1 MVKIKSNQY
10 LFKKKINIR
19 RKSKKELVKESFFM
33 MIFGLFLLL
42 LNYCVPQ
49 KIELFNSFRK
59 NIFDIYDN
67 LFEIILKSFEI
78 IVVILI
84 CFTLI
89 ISIVLI
95 IGSISRIIKI
105 FQGKPSKIK
114 SNRFILVAL
123 NHHCLNLNHHHHFQ
137 SQSLIGQLHQRQLR
151 KLVLCKQKWEF
162 ELLYRCIRPYYF
174 KFVIS

>member
-1 MVKIKSNQY
+1 MIKNKSNQY

-19 RKSKKELVKESFFM
+19 RKSKKKLVKESFFM
-33 MIFGLFLLL
+33 MIFGLSILLV
-42 LNYCVPQ
+42 NYYVPQ
-49 KIELFNSFRK
+49 KMELFNSFRK

-105 FQGKPSKIK
+105 FQKKPSKI
-114 SNRFILVAL
+114 RF
-123 NHHCLNLNHHHHFQ
+123 
-137 SQSLIGQLHQRQLR
+137 R
-151 KLVLCKQKWEF
+151 
-162 ELLYRCIRPYYF
+162 
-174 KFVIS
+174 

>member
-42 LNYCVPQ
+42 LNYFVPQ

-89 ISIVLI
+89 ISIVLV
-95 IGSISRIIKI
+95 IGSIFRIIKI
-105 FQGKPSKIK
+105 FQGKPSKI
-114 SNRFILVAL
+114 RF
-123 NHHCLNLNHHHHFQ
+123 
-137 SQSLIGQLHQRQLR
+137 R
-151 KLVLCKQKWEF
+151 
-162 ELLYRCIRPYYF
+162 
-174 KFVIS
+174 

>member
-42 LNYCVPQ
+42 VNYYVPQ
-49 KIELFNSFRK
+49 KMELFNSFRK
-59 NIFDIYDN
+59 NIFDIYNN

-78 IVVILI
+78 IVVLLI

-95 IGSISRIIKI
+95 IGSIFRIVKI
-105 FQGKPSKIK
+105 FQGKPSKI
-114 SNRFILVAL
+114 RF
-123 NHHCLNLNHHHHFQ
+123 
-137 SQSLIGQLHQRQLR
+137 R
-151 KLVLCKQKWEF
+151 
-162 ELLYRCIRPYYF
+162 
-174 KFVIS
+174 

>member
-1 MVKIKSNQY
+1 MIKIKSNQY

-19 RKSKKELVKESFFM
+19 RKSIKELVKESFFM

-42 LNYCVPQ
+42 VNYYVPQ
-49 KIELFNSFRK
+49 KMELFNSFRK

-95 IGSISRIIKI
+95 IVSISRIIKI
-105 FQGKPSKIK
+105 FQGKPSKI
-114 SNRFILVAL
+114 RF
-123 NHHCLNLNHHHHFQ
+123 
-137 SQSLIGQLHQRQLR
+137 R
-151 KLVLCKQKWEF
+151 
-162 ELLYRCIRPYYF
+162 
-174 KFVIS
+174 

>member
-19 RKSKKELVKESFFM
+19 RKSKKELIKESFFM

-42 LNYCVPQ
+42 LNYFVPQ

-59 NIFDIYDN
+59 NIFDIYNN

-105 FQGKPSKIK
+105 FQGKRSKI
-114 SNRFILVAL
+114 RF
-123 NHHCLNLNHHHHFQ
+123 
-137 SQSLIGQLHQRQLR
+137 R
-151 KLVLCKQKWEF
+151 
-162 ELLYRCIRPYYF
+162 
-174 KFVIS
+174 

>member
-42 LNYCVPQ
+42 LNYFVPQ

-95 IGSISRIIKI
+95 IGSIFRIIKI
-105 FQGKPSKIK
+105 FQGKPSKI
-114 SNRFILVAL
+114 RF
-123 NHHCLNLNHHHHFQ
+123 
-137 SQSLIGQLHQRQLR
+137 R
-151 KLVLCKQKWEF
+151 
-162 ELLYRCIRPYYF
+162 
-174 KFVIS
+174 

>member
-19 RKSKKELVKESFFM
+19 RKSRKELVKESFFM

-42 LNYCVPQ
+42 VNYFVPQ
-49 KIELFNSFRK
+49 KMELFNSFRK

-95 IGSISRIIKI
+95 IGSVSRIIKI
-105 FQGKPSKIK
+105 FQGKLSK
-114 SNRFILVAL
+114 NRF
-123 NHHCLNLNHHHHFQ
+123 
-137 SQSLIGQLHQRQLR
+137 R
-151 KLVLCKQKWEF
+151 
-162 ELLYRCIRPYYF
+162 
-174 KFVIS
+174 

>member
-10 LFKKKINIR
+10 IFKKKINIR

-42 LNYCVPQ
+42 LNYCIPQ

-67 LFEIILKSFEI
+67 LFEIMLKSFEI

-105 FQGKPSKIK
+105 FQGKPSKI
-114 SNRFILVAL
+114 RF
-123 NHHCLNLNHHHHFQ
+123 
-137 SQSLIGQLHQRQLR
+137 R
-151 KLVLCKQKWEF
+151 
-162 ELLYRCIRPYYF
+162 
-174 KFVIS
+174 